1 MNDNSKI
8 GGSIVEEVRK
18 LNPIITSANN
28 SELSKRIN
36 ELSSEF
42 LVKNAELYKRL
53 ETR

>member
-1 MNDNSKI
+1 MNDNSK
-8 GGSIVEEVRK
+8 GEGRIVDVVRK
-18 LNPIITSANN
+18 MSPIMTSENN

-42 LVKNAELYKRL
+42 LAKNAELYKRL